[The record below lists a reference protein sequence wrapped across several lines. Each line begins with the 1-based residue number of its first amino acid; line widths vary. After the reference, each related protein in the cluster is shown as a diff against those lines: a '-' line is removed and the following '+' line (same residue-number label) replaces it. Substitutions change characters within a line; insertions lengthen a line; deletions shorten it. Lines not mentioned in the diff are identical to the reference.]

1 MAAETYDFFSKAI
14 KKGVFDDRY
23 GKKGNQ
29 QLIAATEAFVLSGA
43 LSKDEKRDLIKELS
57 QRSRKTV
64 TG

>member
-57 QRSRKTV
+57 QRSRKSV